1 VFAKF
6 FIDRPIFA
14 WVIALVILLS
24 GALALRK
31 LPVSAYPAV
40 APPAIAVTVSYPGA
54 SAQVVEDTAVT
65 LIEQQLSGIEH
76 LLYMESSSELGSAT
90 ITLTF
95 ETGTDLDVASVD
107 AQNRIKST
115 EARLPPEVQRAGITV
130 RKSARNYLMFIALIS
145 PDHSLDNVALGS
157 YASTNVLDQ
166 ILRVPGVGDATL
178 FGTQYSMRLWLNPDK
193 LYSYNLTPADVSRA
207 VSAQNT
213 QLAMGELGQ
222 LPAAP
227 GQQLDAVIV
236 TKSRLST
243 PEEFGNIVVRANAD
257 GSMVRVKD
265 VARVEL
271 GAEDYSVAARLDG
284 QPASAIAVRLSP
296 GANALETANA
306 VKAKMAEL
314 ARQFPKGIS
323 WVVPYDTSKFVE
335 ISIDEVV
342 KTLLIAMVL
351 VFLVMYLFLGNL
363 RATFI
368 PAIVV
373 PVALTG
379 ATVGLYFFGF
389 SINILTLFAM
399 VLAIG
404 IVVDDAIVVT
414 ENVERIMTEEGL
426 SPRAATRKAMGQIF
440 TAIIAIS
447 AVLSAVFVPMAF
459 FGGSVGAIYRQFSV
473 TLLLTMAFSVLMALT
488 LTPALCAT
496 MLKQESKEEIEH
508 QHGFFGWF
516 ARFFARTTHR
526 YQSGVRGVLRRIG
539 RSLAVYAAILVSMGW
554 LLVHLPSGF
563 LPSEDQGYFFSVI
576 QLPPGATRER
586 TLDVLS
592 KVEQFYLKQPEV
604 QHVIGVAGFSFFGRG
619 QNAGIAF
626 VRLKDWDERRGQ
638 AHSAEALVQRANMT
652 LFPTKQAMVFSI
664 NVPPIPELAAVG
676 GFDFRL
682 QDRAGQGRDKLL
694 EARNMVLGMASQD
707 PAIAGARP
715 EGQEPA
721 PQLRLDVDRLKAQTL
736 GIDMADLND
745 TLQSAL
751 GVDYINDFVRQGRV
765 LRVQMQ
771 ADAEARASI
780 ASILHLPV
788 RNLKGGMVPLS
799 EFCTAQWEVGA
810 PKLDRYNGLPAMK
823 ISGSP
828 APGYSSGQAMEAME
842 RIATKLPPGFG
853 FEWSGTSHEE
863 RLSGNQAPL
872 LFGLSVIA
880 VFLCLAALYESW
892 SIPFAVILVVPI
904 GILGA
909 LLAVYL
915 RGLPNDVYFKVGLIV
930 IIGLATK
937 NAILIIQFARD
948 LQERGHDLVEATLE
962 ACRLRFR
969 PILMT
974 SIAFMFGVLPLA
986 ISSGAGANSRH
997 ALGTG
1002 VMGGMIAATVL
1013 AVFLVPVFFV
1023 AVRRY
1028 FPGKPRQH
1036 EGDDH
1041 A

>member
-76 LLYMESSSELGSAT
+76 LLYMESSSELGQAT

-115 EARLPPEVQRAGITV
+115 EARLPPEVQRAGIIV
-130 RKSARNYLMFIALIS
+130 RKAARNYLMFIALIS

-193 LYSYNLTPADVSRA
+193 LYAYNLTPADVNRA

-236 TKSRLST
+236 TRSRLST

-351 VFLVMYLFLGNL
+351 VFFVMYLFLGNL

-414 ENVERIMTEEGL
+414 ENVERIMSEEGL

-508 QHGFFGWF
+508 QRGFFGWF
-516 ARFFARTTHR
+516 ARFFARTTHS
-526 YQSGVRGVLRRIG
+526 YQSGVRRVLKRIG
-539 RSLAVYAAILVSMGW
+539 RSLAVYSAILVSMGW

-586 TLDVLS
+586 TLEVLT

-604 QHVIGVAGFSFFGRG
+604 EHVIGVAGFSFFGRG

-626 VRLKDWDERRGQ
+626 VRLKDWDERHGQ

-682 QDRAGQGRDKLL
+682 QDRAALGRDKLL

-751 GVDYINDFVRQGRV
+751 GVDYINDFVREGRV

-771 ADAEARASI
+771 ADADARANI

-810 PKLDRYNGLPAMK
+810 PKLDRYNGLPALK

-1036 EGDDH
+1036 EEDDH